1 MRKREMRELLSHH
14 TDLILFEENL
24 VEGSIASF
32 DSHDDQLES
41 LLELAAALKEALV
54 PLTNPSL
61 KSRVRETLANYTT
74 PEVLLRR
81 ARRVPAFWIVLA
93 LAGSTISIIS
103 VIVLLLRRLKIAGK
117 SHLRRRLS

>member
-1 MRKREMRELLSHH
+1 MRKREMRERLSHQ
-14 TDLILFEENL
+14 TDLILLEENL
-24 VEGSIASF
+24 GEGSIVSF

-41 LLELAAALKEALV
+41 LLELATALKETLV

-61 KSRVRETLANYTT
+61 KSRVRETLANYST
-74 PEVLLRR
+74 PDVLLRG

-93 LAGSTISIIS
+93 LAGSIISIIG
-103 VIVLLLRRLKIAGK
+103 VIVLLFRRLKIAGK